1 MCNES
6 NNQQQ
11 ESMNELAW
19 DAKHAKERLAIRD
32 RFTAGAVRS
41 EVYKHNLKIFDAWKY
56 VALSGKIISFP
67 GTRQEL
73 LDATK
78 VYREKVSAAEV
89 PANYKT
95 TKTGC
100 ANEDCMVIAKNLIDQ
115 GRNPAIL
122 NLANPY
128 KACGNYN
135 SGDGSQE
142 PSLCRASTLSP
153 TLYQYYNKLWAKK
166 TGVPLREP
174 SGYPIDVRFGGIYS
188 PKVTVFRDNA
198 YSGFALREE
207 PFQTAI
213 ITTGALNFNP
223 NPKIAPSNNLEY
235 RSQDGGFTSEGEEV
249 MSDKIRTIYRI
260 ALLNGHDSLVLGA
273 FGCKTFRLKP
283 ELVSALFKKIL
294 DEKEFKGKFHT
305 IAFAL
310 LEGKAGP
317 RRGVEEEGK
326 LASFYEH
333 FGRL

>member
-1 MCNES
+1 MSTES

-11 ESMNELAW
+11 ERLNELSW
-19 DAKHAKERLAIRD
+19 DALQAILRLMKRD
-32 RFTAGAVRS
+32 KFSAGEVRR
-41 EVYKHNLKIFDAWKY
+41 EVYKHNLKIFDAWQY
-56 VALSGKIISFP
+56 VAPSGNIISLP

-89 PANYKT
+89 PANFKT

-122 NLANPY
+122 NMANPY
-128 KACGNYN
+128 RACGKYN

-166 TGVPLREP
+166 AGVPLREP

-188 PKVTVFRDNA
+188 PDVTVFRDNTF
-198 YSGFALREE
+198 SGFALREK

-223 NPKIAPSNNLEY
+223 RITPNNMEY
-235 RSQDGGFTSEGEEV
+235 CAENGGFTPEGEKV
-249 MSDKIRTIYRI
+249 MSDKIRAIYRI

-273 FGCKTFRLKP
+273 FGCGAFKLKP

-305 IAFAL
+305 IVFAMI
-310 LEGKAGP
+310 EGKAGP
-317 RRGVEEEGK
+317 RRGVEENGR
-326 LASFYEH
+326 LASFYEQ